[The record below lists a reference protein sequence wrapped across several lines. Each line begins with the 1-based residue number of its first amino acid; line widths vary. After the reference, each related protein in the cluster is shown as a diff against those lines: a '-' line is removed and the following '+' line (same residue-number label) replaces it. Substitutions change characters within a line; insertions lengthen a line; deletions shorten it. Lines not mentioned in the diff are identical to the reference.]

1 MPKRTP
7 SISPEIRAGLARHK
21 AEKANP
27 AYQEWLSK
35 LKAASKR
42 IGDTA
47 AARLTWLCAFARE
60 NLETA
65 DRVELGEC
73 LVAFGHGGFPAFL
86 VGGVDLPPPLAD
98 EDLDR
103 LHKEVRGLLRKLV
116 GEPAGQAVEVPFV
129 EGARPHLVRATNVGD
144 QPAIFGLTWSQ
155 QTVYSAVFT
164 ELLEIV
170 NRHGDRLRACDECG
184 GPFVR
189 IRRQQYCSR
198 ACSQRRRSAR
208 WYERHGEEARQRRKD
223 DYQRKVAPARV
234 RRRKRGG

>member
-21 AEKANP
+21 AERANP

-86 VGGVDLPPPLAD
+86 DGGVDLPPPLAD

-103 LHKEVRGLLRKLV
+103 LL
-116 GEPAGQAVEVPFV
+116 
-129 EGARPHLVRATNVGD
+129 
-144 QPAIFGLTWSQ
+144 
-155 QTVYSAVFT
+155 
-164 ELLEIV
+164 
-170 NRHGDRLRACDECG
+170 
-184 GPFVR
+184 
-189 IRRQQYCSR
+189 
-198 ACSQRRRSAR
+198 RRSA
-208 WYERHGEEARQRRKD
+208 GC
-223 DYQRKVAPARV
+223 
-234 RRRKRGG
+234 